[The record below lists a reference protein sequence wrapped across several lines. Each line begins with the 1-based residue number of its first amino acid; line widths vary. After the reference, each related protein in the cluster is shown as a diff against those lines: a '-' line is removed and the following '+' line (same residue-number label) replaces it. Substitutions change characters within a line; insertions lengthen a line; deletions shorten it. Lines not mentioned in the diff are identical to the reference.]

1 MGPPE
6 GQLEDPE
13 AVPALGGGPPRSR
26 LAVVDSSTLTN
37 ALRVAER
44 PQVLLAAC
52 VAIAVAVNLWVTRGQ
67 TFFSDEW
74 GRLLL
79 YGDSVDSILR
89 GYSGHLVLVH
99 ALLYKAVLGLFGA
112 DTYLPFR
119 LIEASLVGICGVL
132 FYLLARASS
141 GPWGSLAAT
150 VVVLFLGSAF
160 EVTATPYGIVIL
172 LPMAF
177 GLGALVCLRRFPGDG
192 DLLACLL
199 LVAAVAS
206 QSVGLAFVA
215 GAGVVL
221 AQQSGRRVYA
231 RAWVVFIPA
240 VIYAAW
246 YAWSRLT
253 APAAFEQPVHLS
265 NLGQVPST
273 MVGVSAAGLSA
284 ASGLFG
290 GSGFTGDG
298 AFASFNL
305 DAGYLLLGLLVVAA
319 FWRVRRGPPL
329 RREIWVPLALAL
341 TFWGLVGMATGPDR
355 PPQSSRYLY
364 PSAAFLLLFLLQGA
378 RGTQATPRVVL
389 LACVAVAVSLIPNL
403 LSLTTQA
410 GRIRGFAPGERAELG
425 ALDLLRGEVPVTS
438 LPAVTIEA
446 GVLRVGRGW
455 PPIASSRYFDAVDRY
470 GSPALTPSQLALAG
484 ESQRQAADRV
494 LLEAGDLAA
503 VPAPSGRAPPSRG
516 CGAAGGSSGGPAS
529 PVRVPPQGLVVRPL
543 SHASRVTVA
552 ARRFAAAPQPL
563 RLPSVPGPV
572 LLASRAGPEGP
583 PWLVFVSGG
592 KVCRPR

>member
-1 MGPPE
+1 M
-6 GQLEDPE
+6 
-13 AVPALGGGPPRSR
+13 PALGGGPPRSR
-26 LAVVDSSTLTN
+26 WAVVDSSTLTN

-44 PQVLLAAC
+44 PEALLAAC

-89 GYSGHLVLVH
+89 GYSGHLVVVH
-99 ALLYKAVLGLFGA
+99 ALLYKALLGLFGA
-112 DTYLPFR
+112 NTYLPFR

-132 FYLLARASS
+132 FYLLARGSS

-177 GLGALVCLRRFPGDG
+177 GLGALVCLQRLPGAG
-192 DLLACLL
+192 DPLACLL

-221 AQQSGRRVYA
+221 AQQGGRRVLA
-231 RAWVVFIPA
+231 RAWVVVIPA

-246 YAWSRLT
+246 YGWSRLT

-273 MVGVSAAGLSA
+273 MVGVCAAGLSA

-290 GSGFTGDG
+290 GSGFTGGG

-341 TFWGLVGMATGPDR
+341 TFWGLVGMVTSPNR
-355 PPQSSRYLY
+355 PPEASRYLY
-364 PSAAFLLLFLLQGA
+364 PSAVFLLLIVLELARGA
-378 RGTQATPRVVL
+378 RPTPRV
-389 LACVAVAVSLIPNL
+389 LAIAFVAVVVSVVPNL
-403 LSLTTQA
+403 VNLSERA
-410 GRIRGFAPGERAELG
+410 SRIREFAATERSELG
-425 ALDLLRGEVPVTS
+425 ALELLRGEVPPSS
-438 LPAVTIEA
+438 LPPLTINA
-446 GVLRVGRGW
+446 GVLSVGGEG
-455 PPIASSRYFDAVDRY
+455 PSLAAAAYFDAVDRY

-583 PWLVFVSGG
+583 PWLVFVSGA